1 MTKAES
7 SDKEAAPA
15 SGIRDP
21 EAFAH
26 NLARM
31 IEEAGK
37 AAANY
42 LGPREKARTTDD
54 FDGFVTEAVRTLV
67 KVGEYW
73 MGEPERA
80 AQAQNRL
87 LAGYL
92 GLWASSLKRMM
103 GEPAEPAA
111 EPQARDKRFLD
122 PAWRSNQFFD
132 FIKQF
137 YLITSRWAEAMAEEA
152 EGLDPHTRQ
161 KAAFYVKQVAS
172 ALSPS
177 NFALTNPE
185 ILRQTLASDGDNLVR
200 GLHML
205 AEDIKAGHGTLKIRQ
220 SDASQFKL
228 GETLA
233 ATPGKVIHQND
244 ICQLIQYR
252 ATTKTVLKRPLLIVP
267 PWINK
272 FYILDLAPEKSFI
285 RWCVDQGHTVFVVS
299 WVNPDRHQ
307 AKKSFAHYMRE
318 GIFESLDVI
327 EAVTGESAGQRGRL
341 LRRRHAAVDR
351 ARLCRGHRRH
361 AHRLGDA
368 LRHPGRFLPG
378 RRPQGLRRRGADRR
392 GREADGR
399 ARLSRRPQ
407 HACRLQHAAA
417 RRPHLALCD
426 RQLFQGRAAGALRP
440 ALLEFR
446 HDAHARGQPFLL
458 SAQLLSR

>member
-54 FDGFVTEAVRTLV
+54 VDGFLTEAVRTLA

-137 YLITSRWAEAMAEEA
+137 YLITSRWAEAMAAEA

-161 KAAFYVKQVAS
+161 KAVFYVKQVAS

-177 NFALTNPE
+177 NFAFTNPE
-185 ILRQTLASDGDNLVR
+185 ILRQTLLSDGDNLVR

-205 AEDIKAGHGTLKIRQ
+205 AEDIKAGHGSLKIRQ

-233 ATPGKVIHQND
+233 VTPGKVIHQND

-252 ATTKTVLKRPLLIVP
+252 RPP
-267 PWINK
+267 RRCSSARSSSCRRGSTSSTSSTWRP
-272 FYILDLAPEKSFI
+272 
-285 RWCVDQGHTVFVVS
+285 R
-299 WVNPDRHQ
+299 NP
-307 AKKSFAHYMRE
+307 SFAGASTRATPSSSSP
-318 GIFESLDVI
+318 GSIP
-327 EAVTGESAGQRGRL
+327 TG
-341 LRRRHAAVDR
+341 
-351 ARLCRGHRRH
+351 ARS
-361 AHRLGDA
+361 
-368 LRHPGRFLPG
+368 
-378 RRPQGLRRRGADRR
+378 
-392 GREADGR
+392 GR
-399 ARLSRRPQ
+399 ASRTT
-407 HACRLQHAAA
+407 CA
-417 RRPHLALCD
+417 RASSNP
-426 RQLFQGRAAGALRP
+426 
-440 ALLEFR
+440 
-446 HDAHARGQPFLL
+446 
-458 SAQLLSR
+458 ST